1 MPVARLTKVQAWYKR
16 RHWTRNNFHLLDDH
30 IIDGVKHDAPC
41 GFLVFINF
49 TRISAAC
56 LAVENGLQLI
66 NNKPQA
72 SSSEQLLVNITRD
85 FTHDHCPG
93 SWPAISSD
101 ISDLA
106 WISPTWTV
114 VYIYI
119 YMVVMFAGCPYL
131 TSIWWHHLTSPTI
144 IHQESHASLQ
154 QIPHFVKTR
163 MKLIALS

>member
-1 MPVARLTKVQAWYKR
+1 MPVARLTKVETWHKCMNCSKKFSST
-16 RHWTRNNFHLLDDH
+16 WWSDL
-30 IIDGVKHDAPC
+30 VKHDAPC
-41 GFLVFINF
+41 GFRVFINF

-72 SSSEQLLVNITRD
+72 SSSEQLLVNIIRD

-106 WISPTWTV
+106 WISPTWTA
-114 VYIYI
+114 VYIIYI

>member
-49 TRISAAC
+49 TRISSAC

-72 SSSEQLLVNITRD
+72 SSSEQLLVNIIRD
-85 FTHDHCPG
+85 FTHDQQSHRIFLILHEFHQPELWC
-93 SWPAISSD
+93 
-101 ISDLA
+101 
-106 WISPTWTV
+106 
-114 VYIYI
+114 IYI
-119 YMVVMFAGCPYL
+119 YMVVMFAGSPYL

-154 QIPHFVKTR
+154 QFPHFVKTR